1 MESEKETCARITYIV
16 KPRLQYKELQQNR
29 ILSVD
34 IKIIPEIGLP
44 DFPILSATLDWQRG
58 LDVWQSEC
66 IDPFTWSAVAAQML
80 LAMKEAKKLIDP
92 VTYCAGEP
100 A

>member
-1 MESEKETCARITYIV
+1 MIESEKETCAKITYIV
-16 KPRLQYKELQQNR
+16 RPRLQQQNR
-29 ILSVD
+29 VLSVD
-34 IKIIPEIGLP
+34 IKIIPEIGQP
-44 DFPILSATLDWQRG
+44 DFPILEATLDWQRG
-58 LDVWQSEC
+58 LDIWQSEC